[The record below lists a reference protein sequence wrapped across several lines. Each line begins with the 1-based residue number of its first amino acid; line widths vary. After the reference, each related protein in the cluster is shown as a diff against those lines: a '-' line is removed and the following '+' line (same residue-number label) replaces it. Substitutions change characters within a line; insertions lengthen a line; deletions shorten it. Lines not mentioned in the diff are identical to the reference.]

1 MIINLCTFFSVLQ
14 SRALT
19 YTPKVLWVSFWN
31 SFVKKKCLLH
41 QMMTCEVSFF
51 QDFFL
56 SDDPHFYFC
65 FEFHP
70 QKKSIRVFFCKCPK
84 KKHLFVAVFLK
95 NINVVCICETSVGKV
110 FKNKFFSLK
119 FLKKWNVLVCTKRQ
133 TTFLDKLDE
142 WKSF

>member
-70 QKKSIRVFFCKCPK
+70 QKKSIRVFFVNVLRKNIFLLQFSWK
-84 KKHLFVAVFLK
+84 TLMWFAFVKHLLARFL
-95 NINVVCICETSVGKV
+95 
-110 FKNKFFSLK
+110 KNKFFSLK